1 MSLSDNGDKQFEEA
15 VSKYPSS
22 FDLKLHHLT
31 KPKVKNIRDTLL
43 GKLKNGFVFQFEE
56 MQVYNLISYLSYA
69 VCDIDNAV
77 EYNSKVL
84 AKDRLNGIAF
94 ANRARFN
101 RDQRKFY
108 HADEDL

>member
-1 MSLSDNGDKQFEEA
+1 MSLSDNGDKEFEEA

-56 MQVYNLISYLSYA
+56 MQVYNLISYLSYV
-69 VCDIDNAV
+69 VCDLDNVV

-94 ANRARFN
+94 AN
-101 RDQRKFY
+101 
-108 HADEDL
+108 